1 MALREARKLVNTMLP
16 HAARFQLRR
25 MAFGGTAATCV
36 LCGTSVRGFHSHGGG
51 HEVLDRRKV
60 VGGMRRDEDSCPVC
74 HGRDRTRLKM
84 LWLET
89 HRDIGRTPLR
99 VLHVA
104 PDYGLYLWLQR
115 QCKVDH
121 VGTDLDLARYR
132 HIPDMQVAD
141 LTALPF
147 RDADFDIILCSHV
160 LEHVPDDARAMAELY
175 RVLRPGGAALLL
187 TPFALDGAGTEEDPG
202 IHDPAEQER
211 RFGQWDHVRLYDRED
226 FLARMR
232 RAGFTAGLYDPFAA
246 DPDRAR
252 ALHLN
257 PLELLPVGT
266 KA

>member
-1 MALREARKLVNTMLP
+1 MALREARRLVNTVVP
-16 HAARFQLRR
+16 HAARFRLRR
-25 MAFGGTAATCV
+25 MAFGGNAIECV
-36 LCGTSVRGFHSHGGG
+36 LCGSSVRGFHAHGGG
-51 HEVLDRRKV
+51 AEVLERRQV
-60 VGGMRRDEDSCPVC
+60 VGGMRREDDSCPVC

-84 LWLET
+84 HWLAT
-89 HRDIGRTPLR
+89 HRAIGRTPLR
-99 VLHVA
+99 VLHIA
-104 PDYGLYLWLQR
+104 PDYGLYLWLTR
-115 QCKVDH
+115 QDGIDH
-121 VGTDLDLARYR
+121 VGTDLDAARYR
-132 HIPDMQVAD
+132 HIKDIRVAD
-141 LTALPF
+141 ITALPF
-147 RDADFDIILCSHV
+147 PDADFDIILCSHV
-160 LEHVPDDARAMAELY
+160 LEHVPDDAKAMAELY

-202 IHDPAEQER
+202 IHDAAEQER

-232 RAGFTAGLYDPFAA
+232 RAGFTADLYDPFAA